1 MVQGQWVAAFGQGAL
16 VLLALAVPAN
26 AQVASCQTAEISQN
40 LPPADSPP
48 LVRCYELVFE
58 PAGAQRLTTETY
70 LYSIGAALQP
80 SLRSAN
86 KWVPYQERD
95 VLTAF
100 ERLWKTRFLDDLWVE
115 VVDEPYENSV
125 IGKHV
130 IFHLE
135 ERVRV
140 TTIEYAGSKDV
151 SIAEIERVLRDKGL
165 VRPGGGFVDESLPY
179 KIREVLKEL
188 YAQKGYPNAIIAIKK
203 EIVPSV
209 PRLAR
214 VTFEIN
220 KN

>member
-100 ERLWKTRFLDDLWVE
+100 ERLWKTRFLEDLWVE

-151 SIAEIERVLRDKGL
+151 PIAEIERALRDKGL
-165 VRPGGGFVDESLPY
+165 FALEAVSWMSPCPTESERSSRSCTHSRA
-179 KIREVLKEL
+179 IRTQSLRSRRRSCQASQGWRE
-188 YAQKGYPNAIIAIKK
+188 
-203 EIVPSV
+203 
-209 PRLAR
+209 
-214 VTFEIN
+214 
-220 KN
+220 